1 MSLRDT
7 LRILRQRGWIAL
19 LIAILTAAA
28 AFGFSEMQTPVYKST
43 ILLSIS
49 TRPDWGTSQAAK
61 ALLRNYAANM
71 YSLPWAQQV
80 IDRLQLDV
88 TPEDLKSRVTI
99 DPDETRFTL
108 QIEVKDYSPELANRI
123 AETWAQLTV
132 EWRHQENQKLLE
144 KRDWVNANIIEPPK
158 ASLYSPQTK
167 INTLAGFI
175 LGTLV
180 GVLVVFGL
188 EWIES
193 GIVRTPEDMERFAGL
208 TVLGAIPTVTVDGT
222 GRATQRTRTRPQ

>member
-28 AFGFSEMQTPVYKST
+28 AFGFSEMQTPIYKST

-80 IDRLQLDV
+80 IDRLQLDI

-132 EWRHQENQKLLE
+132 EWRQQENQKLLE
-144 KRDWVNANIIEPPK
+144 KRDWVNASIIEPPK

-175 LGTLV
+175 LGALL

-208 TVLGAIPTVTVDGT
+208 TVLGTIPTVALDGT
-222 GRATQRTRTRPQ
+222 GRATQRTRMRPQ

>member
-108 QIEVKDYSPELANRI
+108 QIEVKDYSLELANRI

-132 EWRHQENQKLLE
+132 EWRQQENQKLLD
-144 KRDWVNANIIEPPK
+144 KRDWVNASIIEPPK
-158 ASLYSPQTK
+158 ATLYSPQTK

-175 LGTLV
+175 LGGLV

>member
-43 ILLSIS
+43 VLLSIN

-108 QIEVKDYSPELANRI
+108 QIEVKDYSPELADRI

-132 EWRHQENQKLLE
+132 EWRRAENQKLLE
-144 KRDWVNANIIEPPK
+144 KRDWVDANIIEPPK
-158 ASLYSPQTK
+158 ATLYSPQTK
-167 INTLAGFI
+167 INTLAGLI
-175 LGTLV
+175 LGALV

>member
-28 AFGFSEMQTPVYKST
+28 AFGFSEMQTPIYKST

-132 EWRHQENQKLLE
+132 EWRQQENQKLLE
-144 KRDWVNANIIEPPK
+144 KRDWVNASIIEPPK

-175 LGTLV
+175 LGALI

-208 TVLGAIPTVTVDGT
+208 TVLGTIPTVALDGT
-222 GRATQRTRTRPQ
+222 GRAAQRMRTRSR

>member
-43 ILLSIS
+43 ILLSIN

-108 QIEVKDYSPELANRI
+108 QIEVKDYSPELADRI

-132 EWRHQENQKLLE
+132 EWRRAENQKLLE
-144 KRDWVNANIIEPPK
+144 KRDWVDANIIEPPK
-158 ASLYSPQTK
+158 ATLYSPQTK
-167 INTLAGFI
+167 INTLAGLI
-175 LGTLV
+175 LGALV

>member
-1 MSLRDT
+1 MSLRDI

-71 YSLPWAQQV
+71 YSIPWAQQV

>member
-7 LRILRQRGWIAL
+7 LRVLRQRGWIAL
-19 LIAILTAAA
+19 LIAILTAVA

-43 ILLSIS
+43 IVLSIT

-80 IDRLQLDV
+80 IERLQLDV

-108 QIEVKDYSPELANRI
+108 QIDVKDYSPELANRI

-132 EWRHQENQKLLE
+132 EWRQRENQRLLE
-144 KRDWVNANIIEPPK
+144 KRDWVDASIIEPPK

-167 INTLAGFI
+167 INTLAGLI
-175 LGTLV
+175 LGALA

-208 TVLGAIPTVTVDGT
+208 TVLGAIPTVPVDGT
-222 GRATQRTRTRPQ
+222 GRAARRVKTRQ

>member
-43 ILLSIS
+43 ITLSIS

-108 QIEVKDYSPELANRI
+108 QIDVKDYSPELANRI

-132 EWRHQENQKLLE
+132 EWRQQENQRLLE
-144 KRDWVNANIIEPPK
+144 KRDWVNASIIEPPK
-158 ASLYSPQTK
+158 ATLYSPQTK

-180 GVLVVFGL
+180 GALVVFGL

-193 GIVRTPEDMERFAGL
+193 GVVRTPEDMERFAGL
-208 TVLGAIPTVTVDGT
+208 TVLGAIPTVAVDGT
-222 GRATQRTRTRPQ
+222 GRATQRARTRPQ

>member
-108 QIEVKDYSPELANRI
+108 QIEVKDYSLELANRI

-132 EWRHQENQKLLE
+132 EWRQQENQKLLD
-144 KRDWVNANIIEPPK
+144 KRDWVNASIIEPPK

-175 LGTLV
+175 LGGLV

>member
-19 LIAILTAAA
+19 LIAVLTAAA
-28 AFGFSEMQTPVYKST
+28 AFGFSEMQTPIYKST

-132 EWRHQENQKLLE
+132 EWRQQENQKLLE
-144 KRDWVNANIIEPPK
+144 KRDWVNASIIEPPK
-158 ASLYSPQTK
+158 ATLYSPQTK
-167 INTLAGFI
+167 INTLAGLI
-175 LGTLV
+175 LGGLI

-208 TVLGAIPTVTVDGT
+208 TVLGAIPTVTVDGS
-222 GRATQRTRTRPQ
+222 GRATQRSRTRPQ

>member
-28 AFGFSEMQTPVYKST
+28 AFGFSEMQTPIYKST

-80 IDRLQLDV
+80 IDRLQLDI

-132 EWRHQENQKLLE
+132 EWRQQENQKLLE
-144 KRDWVNANIIEPPK
+144 KRDWVNASIIEPPK

-175 LGTLV
+175 LGGLV

-222 GRATQRTRTRPQ
+222 GRATQRTRMRPQ

>member
-7 LRILRQRGWIAL
+7 LRVLRQRGWIAL
-19 LIAILTAAA
+19 LIAVLTAAA
-28 AFGFSEMQTPVYKST
+28 AFGFSAMQTPVYKST

-132 EWRHQENQKLLE
+132 EWRQQENQKLLE
-144 KRDWVNANIIEPPK
+144 KRDWVNASIIEPPK
-158 ASLYSPQTK
+158 ASLYTPQTK
-167 INTLAGFI
+167 INTLAGLI
-175 LGTLV
+175 LGGLV

-208 TVLGAIPTVTVDGT
+208 TVLGAIPTVTLDGS
-222 GRATQRTRTRPQ
+222 GRAAQRTRTRPQ